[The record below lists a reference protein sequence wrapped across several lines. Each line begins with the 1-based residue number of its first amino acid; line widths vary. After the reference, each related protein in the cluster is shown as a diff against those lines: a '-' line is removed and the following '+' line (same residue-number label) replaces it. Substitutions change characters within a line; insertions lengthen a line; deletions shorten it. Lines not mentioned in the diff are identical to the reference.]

1 MSQLPLKGLIV
12 LEFCQ
17 YLSGPSAGL
26 RLADMGARVIKI
38 ENRKNGDGCRQLPI
52 EDLWVDDS
60 SLLFHTIN
68 RNKESFAADLKNAD
82 DISLIKKLVEKA
94 DVVTQNFRPG
104 IMEKFGLGYE
114 AVKSINPKIIY
125 AEITGYGKKGPW
137 KDKPGQDLLLQSMS
151 GLVFTTGNANENPVP
166 FGISIA
172 DIICG
177 AHLVQG
183 ILAALIRRQKRGVG
197 ALIEV
202 SLMESLI
209 GFQFELF
216 TTFYSS
222 GSLPERSMVNNG
234 HPLLSAPYGIY
245 ATADG
250 FIAIAMSSLERIRN
264 SLEIPALK
272 KFQQQDAF
280 RKRDEIKKIISKHLI
295 IKSSDH
301 WLRKLK
307 ADGLWSSGVLN
318 WKQMEESKGYKVL
331 QMEQTISN
339 SEGKEITTTRCPI
352 RINGKRLF
360 AEKPAPKLGEHNET
374 IIKELVS
381 NSTV

>member
-1 MSQLPLKGLIV
+1 
-12 LEFCQ
+12 
-17 YLSGPSAGL
+17 
-26 RLADMGARVIKI
+26 
-38 ENRKNGDGCRQLPI
+38 
-52 EDLWVDDS
+52 
-60 SLLFHTIN
+60 
-68 RNKESFAADLKNAD
+68 
-82 DISLIKKLVEKA
+82 
-94 DVVTQNFRPG
+94 
-104 IMEKFGLGYE
+104 
-114 AVKSINPKIIY
+114 
-125 AEITGYGKKGPW
+125 
-137 KDKPGQDLLLQSMS
+137 MS

-183 ILAALIRRQKRGVG
+183 ILAALIRRQKKGVG

-222 GSLPERSMVNNG
+222 GLLPERSMINNG
-234 HPLLSAPYGIY
+234 HPLLSAPYGVY

-250 FIAIAMSSLERIRN
+250 FIAIAMASIERIGN
-264 SLEIPALK
+264 CLEIPSLK
-272 KFQQQDAF
+272 TFQQQDAF
-280 RKRDEIKKIISKHLI
+280 SKRDEIKKIISENLI
-295 IKSSDH
+295 KKGSDH

-307 ADGLWSSGVLN
+307 ADGLWSAGVLN

-360 AEKPAPKLGEHNET
+360 AEKPAPRLGEHNQT
-374 IIKELVS
+374 IIKELVL

>member
-222 GSLPERSMVNNG
+222 GLLPERSMINNG

>member
-38 ENRKNGDGCRQLPI
+38 ENRKNGDGCRRLPI
-52 EDLWVDDS
+52 KDLWVDDS

-82 DISLIKKLVEKA
+82 DISLIKRLIEKA

-183 ILAALIRRQKRGVG
+183 ILAALIRRQKKGVG

-222 GSLPERSMVNNG
+222 GLLLERSMINNG

-250 FIAIAMSSLERIRN
+250 FIAIAMASIERIGI

-280 RKRDEIKKIISKHLI
+280 SKRDEIKNIISEHLI
-295 IKSSDH
+295 TKCSDH

-307 ADGLWSSGVLN
+307 AEDLWSAGVLN
-318 WKQMEESKGYKVL
+318 WKQMQESKGYKVL

-339 SEGKEITTTRCPI
+339 SAGKEITTTRCPI
-352 RINGKRLF
+352 RINGKTLF
-360 AEKPAPKLGEHNET
+360 AKKPAPQLGEHNQK
-374 IIKELVS
+374 IIEELIF
-381 NSTV
+381 NRTV

>member
-52 EDLWVDDS
+52 KDLWVDDS

-82 DISLIKKLVEKA
+82 DISLIKKLIEKA

-183 ILAALIRRQKRGVG
+183 ILAALIRRQKKGVG

-222 GSLPERSMVNNG
+222 GLLPERSMINNG
-234 HPLLSAPYGIY
+234 HPLLSAPYGVY

-250 FIAIAMSSLERIRN
+250 FIAIAMASIERIGN
-264 SLEIPALK
+264 SLEIPSLK
-272 KFQQQDAF
+272 TFQQQDAF
-280 RKRDEIKKIISKHLI
+280 SKRDEIKKIISENLI
-295 IKSSDH
+295 KKGSDH

-307 ADGLWSSGVLN
+307 ADGLWSAGVLN

-360 AEKPAPKLGEHNET
+360 AEKPAPRLGEHNQT
-374 IIKELVS
+374 IIKELVL

>member
-52 EDLWVDDS
+52 KDLWVDDS

-82 DISLIKKLVEKA
+82 DISLIKKLIEKA

-183 ILAALIRRQKRGVG
+183 ILAALIRRQKKGVG

-222 GSLPERSMVNNG
+222 GLLPERSMINNG

-250 FIAIAMSSLERIRN
+250 FIAIAMASIERIGN
-264 SLEIPALK
+264 SLEIPSLK
-272 KFQQQDAF
+272 TFQQQDAF
-280 RKRDEIKKIISKHLI
+280 SKRDEIKKIISENLI
-295 IKSSDH
+295 KKGSDH

-307 ADGLWSSGVLN
+307 ADGLWSAGVLN

-360 AEKPAPKLGEHNET
+360 AEKPAPRLGEHNQT
-374 IIKELVS
+374 IIKELVL

>member
-82 DISLIKKLVEKA
+82 DISLIKKLIEKA

>member
-1 MSQLPLKGLIV
+1 
-12 LEFCQ
+12 
-17 YLSGPSAGL
+17 
-26 RLADMGARVIKI
+26 
-38 ENRKNGDGCRQLPI
+38 
-52 EDLWVDDS
+52 
-60 SLLFHTIN
+60 
-68 RNKESFAADLKNAD
+68 
-82 DISLIKKLVEKA
+82 
-94 DVVTQNFRPG
+94 
-104 IMEKFGLGYE
+104 
-114 AVKSINPKIIY
+114 
-125 AEITGYGKKGPW
+125 
-137 KDKPGQDLLLQSMS
+137 
-151 GLVFTTGNANENPVP
+151 VFTTGNANENPVP